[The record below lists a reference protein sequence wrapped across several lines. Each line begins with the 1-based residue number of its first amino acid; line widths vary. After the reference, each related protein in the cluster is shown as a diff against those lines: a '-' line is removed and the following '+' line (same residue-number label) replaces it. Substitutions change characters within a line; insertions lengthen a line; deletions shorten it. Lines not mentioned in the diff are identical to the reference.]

1 LRELKLREIVI
12 LLQGLLISTMA
23 SLLAERK
30 ILQRVSQGY
39 KTCTLLSSCIV
50 IELIAREGCPHK
62 TFWSESDR
70 ASYIRLVSNVK
81 ANLFLQ

>member
-1 LRELKLREIVI
+1 
-12 LLQGLLISTMA
+12 MA

-30 ILQRVSQGY
+30 ILQGVSQGY
-39 KTCTLLSSCIV
+39 KTCTLLGSCIV

-62 TFWSESDR
+62 TFCSESDR